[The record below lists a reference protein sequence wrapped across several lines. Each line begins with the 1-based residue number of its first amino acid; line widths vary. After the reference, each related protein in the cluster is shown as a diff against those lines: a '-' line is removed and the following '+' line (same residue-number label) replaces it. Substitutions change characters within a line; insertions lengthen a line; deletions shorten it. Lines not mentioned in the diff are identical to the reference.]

1 MSHPPLLIR
10 RPRGISLIIRNVRD
24 AGKGRAALR
33 QRAEVTAAAT
43 GLHLALTLACLI
55 ECVL

>member
-1 MSHPPLLIR
+1 
-10 RPRGISLIIRNVRD
+10 LIIRNVRD

-33 QRAEVTAAAT
+33 QRAAVTAAAG